1 MRKPQLC
8 GLRHAEEGK
17 HTQGNA
23 DLEINVGICNILD
36 KEVNIFFL
44 NSIWHRVKM
53 ESQRN
58 TIGTVKAECGLDL

>member
-36 KEVNIFFL
+36 KEVNIFFFKFDL
-44 NSIWHRVKM
+44 APSENGESKEHNWHSKGRM
-53 ESQRN
+53 WP
-58 TIGTVKAECGLDL
+58 